1 MSIDIK
7 KLSLGKRKTYRKQS
21 KFLRCYS
28 ETRSKSV
35 SASYAGISLS
45 SVSNW
50 IRDNYLEFDERFE
63 EADLAFCEGLEQ
75 LALER
80 VRLQDAKSNPVL
92 LIALLNANL
101 PTKYK
106 QSSVP
111 VDETAKGIL
120 SELRKLAKGTPVVES
135 KKVEEKSAIDQV
147 NDILNK
153 KGGMA

>member
-35 SASYAGISLS
+35 SALYAGISLS

-50 IRDNYLEFDERFE
+50 IRDNYLEFEERYE

-120 SELRKLAKGTPVVES
+120 SELRKIAKETPVVES

-147 NDILNK
+147 NDILSK

>member
-50 IRDNYLEFDERFE
+50 IRDNYLEFEDRYE

-120 SELRKLAKGTPVVES
+120 SELRKLAKETPVVES

>member
-21 KFLRCYS
+21 KFLKCYS

-35 SASYAGISLS
+35 SATYAGVSQS
-45 SVSNW
+45 SISNW
-50 IRDNYLEFDERFE
+50 IRDNYLEFEERYE

-120 SELRKLAKGTPVVES
+120 SEIRKLAKETPVVES

-147 NDILNK
+147 NDILSK

>member
-1 MSIDIK
+1 VSIDIK

-35 SASYAGISLS
+35 SALYAGISLS

-50 IRDNYLEFDERFE
+50 IRDNYLEFEERYE

-120 SELRKLAKGTPVVES
+120 SELRKIAKETPVVES

-147 NDILNK
+147 NDILSK

>member
-21 KFLRCYS
+21 KFLKCYS

-35 SASYAGISLS
+35 SATYAGVSQS
-45 SVSNW
+45 SISNW
-50 IRDNYLEFDERFE
+50 IRDNYLEFEERYE

-101 PTKYK
+101 PNKYK
-106 QSSVP
+106 QSSAP

-120 SELRKLAKGTPVVES
+120 SEIRKLAKETPVVES